1 MKKRCFSKKGF
12 TLVELIVVIAIIGI
26 LAAILI
32 PTMLCWVLNSR
43 VQSANSTAAS
53 IEQTIDAFM
62 TEIDAQRCGM
72 KLGMPAELLFTV
84 NSSGVWSLTN
94 SDSSAFNSA
103 DGMMSWS
110 GSGSGK
116 AGDSKSGVGVGESIL
131 CIELASKL
139 PEVTNA
145 FVWAY
150 VVGGDCRAVIFSTE
164 TTTMNSAAL
173 PTISDFTACQ
183 YSWNNKTAGVN
194 SEGYI
199 IGTAPALA
207 LG

>member
-1 MKKRCFSKKGF
+1 MGF

-26 LAAILI
+26 LAAILV
-32 PTMLCWVLNSR
+32 PTMLGWVLSSR

-53 IEQTIDAFM
+53 IEQAIDMFM
-62 TEIDAQRCGM
+62 TEAESVRCGM
-72 KLGMPAELLFTV
+72 KRGMPTELLFTV
-84 NSSGVWSLTN
+84 NASGVWSLTN

-103 DGMMSWS
+103 S
-110 GSGSGK
+110 GVMTWNGTGSGK
-116 AGDSKSGVGVGESIL
+116 AGDDKAGVNVGESIL

-139 PEVTNA
+139 PELKSA

-150 VVGGDCRAVIFSTE
+150 VVGGDCKAVCYSADTGTI
-164 TTTMNSAAL
+164 NSAAL
-173 PTISDFTACQ
+173 PTISDFSAGL
-183 YSWNNKTAGVN
+183 YSWNTKNAGIN
-194 SEGYI
+194 SEGHI